1 MIKRT
6 KSQGFCSFYAVSFC
20 CYLLVVILKLQIDSE
35 QEQMIRKL
43 DELNRLISI
52 DTELIKSELIKINRL
67 RKDLLGQTIDEVKIA
82 EIYQQVNNL
91 LNDLKDIEKSVI
103 G

>member
-1 MIKRT
+1 
-6 KSQGFCSFYAVSFC
+6 
-20 CYLLVVILKLQIDSE
+20 
-35 QEQMIRKL
+35 MIRKL